1 MHSDWLI
8 RALLPWET
16 APAPN
21 RSQSPHDLALLA
33 RWLRLV
39 ANGKPIQLRRR
50 LRWDG
55 LQTSGLRNPIPA
67 ALPPWYETLR
77 AIFSATPSNA
87 QTPALID
94 AVRRIGERR
103 LRAVLETA
111 GIAPDRVLDDA
122 AWADLLRALTDRI
135 HHLALPVA
143 PAPSPLEQFLR
154 HSGTELLNDPA
165 ALLTRFPLLARFIA
179 VATDQWVETTA
190 EWLGRLIADRA
201 ALETHFGLAPA
212 SRVAALR
219 LFLTEPHHGGRSV
232 CRLDFNDGTR
242 LLYKPRPLDL
252 EALFQ
257 QLVVWHNRVVPA
269 WPLRAAQ
276 TLPRAGY
283 GWMEWIEARP
293 CRNSEEAEQFA
304 GRAGALSAIAHGL
317 GSTDLHCENWIAD
330 GADPVLIDAECL
342 LPAGA
347 ADEDRLGFP
356 LLRSGLLPDWSYT
369 GQRRTPRNLGGL
381 GPLPDAPFV
390 EANHLPLIAGQPLDI
405 RHYRAAFLDGFQRTY
420 RAWLE
425 HRDGLLNAADS
436 PLRAAQTAQIR
447 YLHRPTQ
454 VYSLILRAA
463 AQPGGLADGRVFGI
477 HTDVLRQGSL
487 DQAQPPADWGLIAA
501 EQQAL
506 AQLDAPAFQVRG
518 DEMRVMTRAGEPTGL
533 TLTETPLVA
542 LRRNMQA
549 VDAADLQRQIALFDA
564 TLFAPATLPPLPPNS
579 AHRAH
584 AERIAAALH
593 RQMLKDADQAP
604 CWVSLHIEPGFD
616 RMRLAIRHDLYAG
629 NAGIALFLAAAGYA
643 MDNADWRQLGAAA
656 LTACARRQSEAALGY
671 GNGLGGLIMA
681 LVLGARFA
689 GEPALLDQALQRV
702 ATVNAAPAPRRDDFL
717 SGRPG
722 AILGLL
728 LLHRATSESAPLKAA
743 CRLGENLCAAAQD
756 ALGGTGLTGMSHGA
770 SGVALALL
778 ALRAETGEARWRQAA
793 LALFA
798 AERRHFDPA
807 AGNWLDLRRQP
818 AQHECG
824 LSWCHGAPGMA
835 LARAA
840 ALRILGAEDPE
851 YQRLCAETEIA
862 LATTQA
868 APLGEDDS
876 LCCGNLGRAEI
887 LQTAGDL
894 LQRPALLEAAEA
906 LRNTVWRRAIDQGG
920 YALRPALGA
929 GPIHPGLFT
938 GLAGIGYHG
947 LRAADPTRLPS
958 LLLPLALNPPSPPFF
973 KGGKPR

>member
-1 MHSDWLI
+1 MDHDWLI

-21 RSQSPHDLALLA
+21 RSKSPHDLALLA
-33 RWLRLV
+33 RWLRRV
-39 ANGKPIQLRRR
+39 ADGQPIQLRRR

-55 LQTSGLRNPIPA
+55 LKTTGLRNPIPA

-77 AIFSATPSNA
+77 AIFSAAPSNT

-94 AVRRIGERR
+94 TARRIGECR

-111 GIAPDRVLDDA
+111 GITLDRVLDDA

-143 PAPSPLEQFLR
+143 PAQSPLEQFLQ
-154 HSGTELLNDPA
+154 HSGTDLLNDPA
-165 ALLTRFPLLARFIA
+165 ALLERFPLLARFIA
-179 VATDQWVETTA
+179 VATDQWVETSA

-201 ALETHFGLAPA
+201 ALETRFAIAPA
-212 SRVAALR
+212 SRIAALR

-257 QLVVWHNRVVPA
+257 QLVAWHNSIVA
-269 WPLRAAQ
+269 EWPLRAAQ
-276 TLPRAGY
+276 ILPRAGY

-304 GRAGALSAIAHGL
+304 GRAGALSAMAHGL
-317 GSTDLHCENWIAD
+317 GSTDLHCENWIAN

-347 ADEDRLGFP
+347 AADEERLGFP
-356 LLRSGLLPDWSYT
+356 LLRSGLLPDWSYA

-381 GPLPDAPFV
+381 GPLADAPLID
-390 EANHLPLIAGQPLDI
+390 AGHLPLIAGQPLDI
-405 RHYRAAFLDGFQRTY
+405 RHYRAAFLDGFQRTCQV
-420 RAWLE
+420 WLE
-425 HRDGLLNAADS
+425 HRDWLLNAADS

-454 VYSLILRAA
+454 AYALILRAA

-477 HTDVLRQGSL
+477 HTDILRQGGL
-487 DQAQPPADWGLIAA
+487 DQAQPPVDWGLIAA

-506 AQLDAPAFQVRG
+506 AQLDAPAFQVRS
-518 DEMRVMTRAGEPTGL
+518 DQIDVMTRAGAPTGL
-533 TLTETPLVA
+533 TLAETPWVA

-549 VDAADLQRQIALFDA
+549 VDAADWQRQIALFDA
-564 TLFAPATLPPLPPNS
+564 TLFAPAALPPLPANS
-579 AHRAH
+579 PTPHRAH
-584 AERIAAALH
+584 AERIATALH
-593 RQMLKDADQAP
+593 RQMLEGADQAP
-604 CWVSLHIEPGFD
+604 CWVSLHIEPGLD
-616 RMRLAIRHDLYAG
+616 RVRLAIRHDLYAG

-643 MDNADWRQLGAAA
+643 LDNADWRQLGAAA
-656 LTACARRQSEAALGY
+656 LTACARRQSEVALGY
-671 GNGLGGLIMA
+671 GNGLGGFITA

-689 GEPALLDQALQRV
+689 GEPGLLDQALRWV

-728 LLHRATSESAPLKAA
+728 LLHRATGESAPLQAA
-743 CRLGENLCAAAQD
+743 CRLGESLCAAVAQD

-778 ALRAETGEARWRQAA
+778 ALRAETGEAHWRPAA

-798 AERRHFDPA
+798 AERRYFDA
-807 AGNWLDLRRQP
+807 DAGNWLDLRRQLP
-818 AQHECG
+818 QRKCG

-835 LARAA
+835 LARTA

-851 YQRLCAETEIA
+851 YQRLRAETEIA
-862 LATTQA
+862 LATTLA

-887 LQTAGDL
+887 LQTAGAL
-894 LQRPALLEAAEA
+894 LKRPALLEAAEA
-906 LRNTVWRRAIDQGG
+906 LRNAVWRRACAEGG
-920 YALRPALGA
+920 YALRPALKA

-947 LRAADPTRLPS
+947 LRAADPAGLPS
-958 LLLPLALNPPSPPFF
+958 LLLPLALDDSANPE
-973 KGGKPR
+973 